1 MCLAAGIFLPNVSAR
16 LSATLGNSLSLDV
29 ALGGAIYAPEEAT
42 MVASILV
49 VDDDP
54 EIRRLLSRFLT
65 EQGFKVSAAGSRA
78 EFDQRLTDGQFDLV
92 ILDVMLPDGSGLDI
106 CRGLRSRNPEICIIL
121 VTALKE
127 EVDRIVG
134 LELGADD
141 YIGKPF
147 SPRELVARIR
157 AVLRRASDNVSPV
170 ASRECY
176 RFAGYVADP
185 TGRTVIGPLGQT
197 LDLTGAEFQLLQVLL
212 DRPGRI
218 LSRDQLLDLTQ
229 GREASVIDRS
239 IDVLISRIRRKF
251 RDAGDDDIVK
261 TVRNGGY
268 QLATRVDRIEGA
280 A

>member
-1 MCLAAGIFLPNVSAR
+1 
-16 LSATLGNSLSLDV
+16 
-29 ALGGAIYAPEEAT
+29 

-54 EIRRLLSRFLT
+54 EIRRLLSRFLA
-65 EQGFKVSAAGSRA
+65 EQGFRVSAAGSRK
-78 EFDQRLTDGQFDLV
+78 EFDTRIADGQFDLV

-106 CRGLRSRNPEICIIL
+106 CRSLRSRNPGICIIL

-141 YIGKPF
+141 YLGKPF

-157 AVLRRASDNVSPV
+157 AVLRRAGETAPSTT
-170 ASRECY
+170 SRECY

-185 TGRTVIGPLGQT
+185 LGRTVVGPAGQV

-212 DRPGRI
+212 DRPGRV

-229 GREASVIDRS
+229 GREASVVDRS

-251 RDAGDDDIVK
+251 RDCGDEDIVK

>member
-1 MCLAAGIFLPNVSAR
+1 MAS
-16 LSATLGNSLSLDV
+16 
-29 ALGGAIYAPEEAT
+29 
-42 MVASILV
+42 SILV

-54 EIRRLLSRFLT
+54 EIRRLLSRFLS
-65 EQGFKVSAAGSRA
+65 EQGFHVSAAGSRA
-78 EFDQRLTDGQFDLV
+78 EFEARMSDGQFDLV

-106 CRGLRSRNPEICIIL
+106 CRALHSRHPDICIIL

-157 AVLRRASDNVSPV
+157 AVLRRAGDVVTP
-170 ASRECY
+170 AGTRECY
-176 RFAGYVADP
+176 RFSGYVADP
-185 TGRTVIGPLGQT
+185 TSRTVVGPNGSN
-197 LDLTGAEFQLLQVLL
+197 LDLTGAEFQLLQALL

-218 LSRDQLLDLTQ
+218 LSREQLLDLTQ
-229 GREASVIDRS
+229 GREASVVDRS

-251 RDAGDDDIVK
+251 RDAGDEDIVK

-268 QLATRVDRIEGA
+268 QLATRVERIEGTT
-280 A
+280 

>member
-1 MCLAAGIFLPNVSAR
+1 
-16 LSATLGNSLSLDV
+16 
-29 ALGGAIYAPEEAT
+29 

-54 EIRRLLSRFLT
+54 EIRRLLSRFLA
-65 EQGFKVSAAGSRA
+65 EQGFRVAAAGSRA
-78 EFDQRLTDGQFDLV
+78 DFDERMAEGQFDLV

-106 CRGLRSRNPEICIIL
+106 CRGLRSRNPGICIIL

-157 AVLRRASDNVSPV
+157 AVLRRAGETAPPDG
-170 ASRECY
+170 ARECY
-176 RFAGYVADP
+176 RFAGYIADP
-185 TGRTVIGPLGQT
+185 TGRTVISASGQS
-197 LDLTGAEFQLLQVLL
+197 LDLTGAEFQLLQALL

-218 LSRDQLLDLTQ
+218 LSREQLLDLTQ
-229 GREASVIDRS
+229 GREVSVVDRS

-251 RDAGDDDIVK
+251 RDAGDEDIVK

-268 QLATRVDRIEGA
+268 QLATRVERIEA
-280 A
+280 AT

>member
-1 MCLAAGIFLPNVSAR
+1 
-16 LSATLGNSLSLDV
+16 
-29 ALGGAIYAPEEAT
+29 

-54 EIRRLLSRFLT
+54 EIRRLLSRFLA
-65 EQGFKVSAAGSRA
+65 EQGFRVSAAGSRK
-78 EFDQRLTDGQFDLV
+78 EFDTRIADGQFDLV

-106 CRGLRSRNPEICIIL
+106 CRGLRSRNPGICIIL

-147 SPRELVARIR
+147 SPRELLARIR
-157 AVLRRASDNVSPV
+157 AVLRRAGETAPS
-170 ASRECY
+170 ATSRECY

-185 TGRTVIGPLGQT
+185 AGRTVVGPAGQV

-212 DRPGRI
+212 DRPGRV

-229 GREASVIDRS
+229 GREASVVDRS

-251 RDAGDDDIVK
+251 RDCGDEDIVK

>member
-1 MCLAAGIFLPNVSAR
+1 
-16 LSATLGNSLSLDV
+16 
-29 ALGGAIYAPEEAT
+29 
-42 MVASILV
+42 MVANILV

-65 EQGFKVSAAGSRA
+65 EQGFRTAAAGSRA
-78 EFDQRLTDGQFDLV
+78 EFDERMAAGQFDLV

-106 CRGLRSRNPEICIIL
+106 CRSLRNRDARISIIL

-141 YIGKPF
+141 YLGKPF

-157 AVLRRASDNVSPV
+157 AVLRRAGDIAPAVGP
-170 ASRECY
+170 RECY
-176 RFAGYVADP
+176 SFAGYVADP
-185 TGRTVIGPLGQT
+185 TSRTVTGLTGDAI
-197 LDLTGAEFQLLQVLL
+197 DLTGAEFQLLQVLL

-218 LSRDQLLDLTQ
+218 LSREQLLDLTQ
-229 GREASVIDRS
+229 GREAAVVDRS

-251 RDAGDDDIVK
+251 REAGHDDIVK

-268 QLATRVDRIEGA
+268 QLSMRVERVEA
-280 A
+280 SR

>member
-1 MCLAAGIFLPNVSAR
+1 
-16 LSATLGNSLSLDV
+16 
-29 ALGGAIYAPEEAT
+29 

-54 EIRRLLSRFLT
+54 EIRRLLSRFLS
-65 EQGFKVSAAGSRA
+65 EQGFKVWAAGSRA
-78 EFDQRLTDGQFDLV
+78 EFEERMADGQFDLV
-92 ILDVMLPDGSGLDI
+92 MLDVMLPDGSGLDI
-106 CRGLRSRNPEICIIL
+106 CRSLRSRNPGICIIL

-157 AVLRRASDNVSPV
+157 AVLRRAGENTPSP
-170 ASRECY
+170 ATRECY

-185 TGRTVIGPLGQT
+185 TARTVVSALGQA

-218 LSRDQLLDLTQ
+218 LSREQLLDLTQ

-251 RDAGDDDIVK
+251 RDAGGDDIVK

-268 QLATRVDRIEGA
+268 QLATRVDRTEGA

>member
-1 MCLAAGIFLPNVSAR
+1 MVS
-16 LSATLGNSLSLDV
+16 
-29 ALGGAIYAPEEAT
+29 
-42 MVASILV
+42 SILV

-65 EQGFKVSAAGSRA
+65 QQGFRVVAAGSRA
-78 EFDQRLTDGQFDLV
+78 EFEEQLADGQFDVV

-106 CRGLRSRNPEICIIL
+106 CRSLRSRNARIGIIL
-121 VTALKE
+121 ATALKE

-157 AVLRRASDNVSPV
+157 AVLRRAGADAPQEGP
-170 ASRECY
+170 RKCY

-185 TGRTVIGPLGQT
+185 ISRTVIGQDRSSI
-197 LDLTGAEFQLLQVLL
+197 DLTGAEFQLLQVLL

-218 LSRDQLLDLTQ
+218 LSREQLLDLTQ
-229 GREASVIDRS
+229 GREVSVVDRS

-268 QLATRVDRIEGA
+268 QLATRVERIEA
-280 A
+280 AV

>member
-1 MCLAAGIFLPNVSAR
+1 
-16 LSATLGNSLSLDV
+16 
-29 ALGGAIYAPEEAT
+29 

-65 EQGFKVSAAGSRA
+65 EQGFKVAAAGSRA
-78 EFDQRLTDGQFDLV
+78 EFEDKLADGQFDLV

-106 CRGLRSRNPEICIIL
+106 CRGLRSRNPAICIIL

-141 YIGKPF
+141 YLGKPF

-157 AVLRRASDNVSPV
+157 AVLRRAGDSSPLV
-170 ASRECY
+170 VSRECY

-185 TGRTVIGPLGQT
+185 TGRTVISPHGQA

-229 GREASVIDRS
+229 GREASVVDRS

-268 QLATRVDRIEGA
+268 QLATRVDRVEGPV
-280 A
+280 

>member
-1 MCLAAGIFLPNVSAR
+1 MS
-16 LSATLGNSLSLDV
+16 
-29 ALGGAIYAPEEAT
+29 
-42 MVASILV
+42 ASILV

-54 EIRRLLSRFLT
+54 EIRRLLSRFLS
-65 EQGFKVSAAGSRA
+65 EQGFKVAAAGSRA
-78 EFDQRLTDGQFDLV
+78 DFEARMLDGQFDLV

-106 CRGLRSRNPEICIIL
+106 CRSLRSRNPGICIIL

-157 AVLRRASDNVSPV
+157 AVLRRAGENAPST
-170 ASRECY
+170 ATRECY

-185 TGRTVIGPLGQT
+185 TSRSVVSPAGQA

-218 LSRDQLLDLTQ
+218 LSREQLLDLTQ
-229 GREASVIDRS
+229 GREASVVDRS

-268 QLATRVDRIEGA
+268 QLATRVDRIEGDN
-280 A
+280 